1 MLIRGLTKYLFQLES
16 DILVSFQKM
25 FDTLLSAFN
34 KKDNYVLIRC
44 HTLIKC
50 IGKLDCGL

>member
-34 KKDNYVLIRC
+34 KKDNYVLS
-44 HTLIKC
+44 
-50 IGKLDCGL
+50 G